1 MLNKEDW
8 MYINTQ
14 RDKGVYI
21 KDIAEELGVH
31 PKTISRALKRGGPP
45 SRKRPGGRKSKLDPY
60 KPMIDRQLR
69 EGVWNAVVIYRE
81 ICKAGYDGEITILR
95 RYISP
100 KRVLRQGRETVRFET
115 PPGRQMQSDWGE
127 IWTEVGGQQK
137 KVHFMVNTLGYSRRF
152 HFWCTDCQDA
162 EHTYEGL
169 IRSFEYF
176 GGVTEEVLT
185 DNLKAAVIS
194 HSHSG
199 RVVYNERFLDV
210 ATHYGFSPRA
220 CRPYRARTKGKDE
233 RMVGYIKQNFFQMYR
248 SFESLEHMNRL
259 AEKWLEEVADCRVH
273 GTVKEVVSERF
284 KREREELKP
293 LAERR
298 YDTSY
303 REYRIVGWDGYI
315 DVRGNRYSVPD
326 TYCGKTVGIRISL
339 EGVLRVYSTEGQKV
353 AEQRLRPSG
362 EGWVKVPGHHDGLWK
377 RTMQVQERDL
387 EVYEEVAG

>member
-21 KDIAEELGVH
+21 KDIAAELGVH
-31 PKTISRALKRGGPP
+31 PRTVSRALRRGGPP
-45 SRKRPGGRKSKLDPY
+45 SGNRPGARKSKLDPY
-60 KPMIDRQLR
+60 KPMIDRLLR

-81 ICKAGYDGEITILR
+81 ICEAGYEGEITILR
-95 RYISP
+95 KYIRP

-127 IWTEVGGQQK
+127 TWTEIGGERK

-152 HFWCTDCQDA
+152 HFWCSDSQDA
-162 EHTYEGL
+162 EHTYEGI

-176 GGVTEEVLT
+176 GGVTKEVLT

-199 RVVYNERFLDV
+199 KVVYNERFLDL
-210 ATHYGFSPRA
+210 AGHYGFTPRA

-233 RMVGYIKQNFFQMYR
+233 RMVGYIKGNFFQMYR
-248 SFESLEHMNRL
+248 RFDSLEHINAL
-259 AEKWLEEVADCRVH
+259 AEKWLEEVADRRVH

-284 KREREELKP
+284 EQEMEALRP
-293 LAERR
+293 LPPTR

-303 REYRIVGWDGYI
+303 REYRAVWDGYI
-315 DVRGNRYSVPD
+315 EVRGNRYSVPD
-326 TYCGKTVGIRISL
+326 AYCGKTVAILISI
-339 EGVLRVYSTEGQKV
+339 EGLLRVFGSDWEKI
-353 AEQRLRPSG
+353 AEHRLRSSG
-362 EGWVKVPGHHDGLWK
+362 TGWVKVPGHHEGLWK
-377 RTMQVQERDL
+377 RTMQVQQRDL
-387 EVYEEVAG
+387 GVYEEVAG